1 MPDLIAQGK
10 APENRWRR
18 SVAPGR
24 RYVIGRDV
32 DVWSV
37 AWDQQV
43 SRRHVEVAF
52 EQGRLDV
59 AMLATASNPLFVRGG
74 ERESVSIRV
83 GEHFVIGETTF
94 TLVDEKADLSL
105 DAPAPITEQVFSQVA
120 LQRVRFRNAD
130 QRIEVLSR
138 LPEVIAGA
146 GNDGEMFVRIV
157 NVLLAGITRCSSA
170 AIVEVPEPSGE
181 GEIRILHWDRR
192 RQLEGAFAPSE
203 RLIRRAM
210 KGRES
215 VVHVWGE
222 ANQPLQ
228 FTSAADADWAFCT
241 PVIGDERQWA
251 IYVAGDFSSAKGGL
265 SSSGPEDLRDDLKFA
280 ELAASTIGRLCEL
293 RNKTHRLASL
303 SQFISP
309 VVLEAIA
316 GRDPEEALAPREAE
330 VAVLFCDLRGFSRR
344 SEQSADDLHGLL
356 RRVSGALGVMTRQIL
371 EQGGVVG
378 DFHGD
383 AAMGFWGW
391 PLAQEDAVVRA
402 CRAALAIRAEFE
414 TAASDDSHPLVDF
427 EIGIGVAFGP
437 AVAGKIGT
445 ADQVKITVF
454 GPVVNRAAR
463 LEGMTKILKAPVL
476 VDHAV
481 ASQFRQQSSKS
492 DARIRRVAQVIPL
505 GFDNAIEVSELLPPE
520 SEFPSLTE
528 KDIQAYESALDSL
541 REGDWQAAFSMLHQ
555 VPASDRVK
563 DFLTVLI
570 AQHNRSPPADWN
582 GAIPLTSKR

>member
-1 MPDLIAQGK
+1 MPDLIAQGT
-10 APENRWRR
+10 AQEHRWRR
-18 SVAPGR
+18 TVAPGR

-37 AWDQQV
+37 GWDSQV
-43 SRRHVEVAF
+43 SRRHVEVTLDR
-52 EQGRLDV
+52 GRLEV
-59 AMLATASNPLFVRGG
+59 VVLATASNPLFVRGG
-74 ERESVSIRV
+74 ARESVSIRV

-94 TLVDEKADLSL
+94 TLVDEQADASL
-105 DAPAPITEQVFSQVA
+105 DAPVPITEQVYSQVA

-130 QRIEVLSR
+130 QRIEVLGR

-146 GNDGEMFVRIV
+146 GNDSEMFVRIV
-157 NVLLAGITRCSSA
+157 NVLLAGIPRCSSA
-170 AIVEVPEPSGE
+170 AIVETQTNSGD

-192 RQLEGAFAPSE
+192 RQMDGAFMPSD
-203 RLIRRAM
+203 RLIRRAI
-210 KGRES
+210 KEGES

-222 ANQPLQ
+222 ADSAGQ
-228 FTSAADADWAFCT
+228 FTHSADADWAFCT
-241 PVIGDERQWA
+241 PVLGDQRHWA
-251 IYVAGDFSSAKGGL
+251 IYIAGDFSSAGF

-293 RNKTHRLASL
+293 RNKTRRLASL

-316 GRDPEEALAPREAE
+316 GRDPEEALAPQEAD

-344 SEQSADDLHGLL
+344 SEQAADDLHGLL

-391 PLAQEDAVVRA
+391 PLAQEDAANRA

-414 TAASDDSHPLVDF
+414 AAASDDSHPLVDF
-427 EIGIGVAFGP
+427 EIGIGVAHGR

-445 ADQVKITVF
+445 IDQVKVTVF

-463 LEGMTKILKAPVL
+463 LEGMTKILNAPIL
-476 VDHAV
+476 VDEAV
-481 ASQFRQQSSKS
+481 AAQLRHQTNAS
-492 DARIRRVAQVIPL
+492 DARIRRVAEVIPV
-505 GFDNAIEVSELLPPE
+505 GFDAPIEVSELLPPE
-520 SEFPSLTE
+520 TEFPSLTQ
-528 KDIQAYESALDSL
+528 KDIQAYEAALKSL
-541 REGDWQAAFSMLHQ
+541 QDGDWQKAFTLLHQ

-570 AQHNRSPPADWN
+570 AQHNRTPPADWT